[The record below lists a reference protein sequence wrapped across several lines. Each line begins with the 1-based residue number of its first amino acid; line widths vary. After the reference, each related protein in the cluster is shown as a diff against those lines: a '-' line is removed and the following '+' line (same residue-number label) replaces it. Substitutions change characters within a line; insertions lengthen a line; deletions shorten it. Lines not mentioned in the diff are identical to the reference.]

1 MSEALVE
8 IPSHLI
14 SPVRSSVIPKRLPV
28 AAFADSRSAERIS
41 NLTLEMSS
49 LDRRGR
55 EIEDKKWK
63 NADELR

>member
-14 SPVRSSVIPKRLPV
+14 SPVRSSVIPKRLPM

-49 LDRRGR
+49 LTAVVEKLKTKSG
-55 EIEDKKWK
+55 KTQMS
-63 NADELR
+63 